1 MLCMKNCICS
11 ACLTHSFDRQTLPI
25 FTILK
30 TKKGPRN
37 LDYYITIGGDV
48 KIAQYADPYALF
60 FSSSH

>member
-1 MLCMKNCICS
+1 MHVQLYIQYS
-11 ACLTHSFDRQTLPI
+11 DGFTHSFDRQTLPI